1 MDFQDI
7 NLIDQLQRALAD
19 ANYVTPTPIQ
29 VRAIPPALE
38 GRDILGCAQTGTGKT
53 AAFALPILNRLGKKN
68 RKAVPFLPK
77 ALILAPTRELVIKI
91 GESFDTSGAN

>member
-29 VRAIPPALE
+29 VQAIPPALE
-38 GRDILGCAQTGTGKT
+38 GRDILG
-53 AAFALPILNRLGKKN
+53 
-68 RKAVPFLPK
+68 
-77 ALILAPTRELVIKI
+77 
-91 GESFDTSGAN
+91 